1 MGCTQVAPVET
12 AKAQAFCFPCE
23 AVEPGAGDCLRGAMA
38 WGLAGG
44 RGVQKV
50 PRGAA
55 WARKVCHAG
64 ATLTSAQGQVPP
76 RLWAPGSLGQ
86 SPACGSRGLEGVG
99 DPGVL
104 SHGRA
109 RIQATPVIRGCPLLR
124 HPPVPQLPHGP
135 GSAPSA
141 HPLAV
146 SSPPVTC
153 PGPFPG

>member
-1 MGCTQVAPVET
+1 
-12 AKAQAFCFPCE
+12 
-23 AVEPGAGDCLRGAMA
+23 MA

-44 RGVQKV
+44 GARGSESST
-50 PRGAA
+50 GAA

-76 RLWAPGSLGQ
+76 RLWSPGSFGQ
-86 SPACGSRGLEGVG
+86 SPACGSRGLEGGG

-104 SHGRA
+104 SHG
-109 RIQATPVIRGCPLLR
+109 IQATPVIRGCPLLR
-124 HPPVPQLPHGP
+124 HPPVPQPPYSP

-141 HPLAV
+141 HPPAV
-146 SSPPVTC
+146 SFPPVTC